1 MNAPTLKM
9 VATTFAPLNEVGEI
23 DPKLAWLA
31 RAAAR
36 FELVQAGAMD
46 IAEAFRGLFAGLSC
60 ACERE
65 TIERWERLDRLRPKR
80 RRK

>member
-36 FELVQAGAMD
+36 FELV
-46 IAEAFRGLFAGLSC
+46 EADQSLSSNWKSLGKIV
-60 ACERE
+60 R
-65 TIERWERLDRLRPKR
+65 RLAIGGIDAPR
-80 RRK
+80 

>member
-36 FELVQAGAMD
+36 FQLVEAGELD
-46 IAEAFRGLFAGLSC
+46 LETAFNGLVAGLSC
-60 ACERE
+60 PCDRDRIA
-65 TIERWERLDRLRPKR
+65 RWEQQDRRRPKR
-80 RRK
+80 RRQ